1 MLTGDDTMV
10 KVGAKKAALFNGDPV
25 LKLSGFANNEEI
37 TDQEI
42 NKAEEYLVR
51 VWSGT
56 RKATVKTVDLLL
68 VEYYN
73 CYSQGIHGLAPT
85 SSIVKGLIHRGAFSL
100 RHKYSVIGV
109 MESFQE
115 DSPEENEWH
124 VLFGM

>member
-51 VWSGT
+51 V
-56 RKATVKTVDLLL
+56 
-68 VEYYN
+68 
-73 CYSQGIHGLAPT
+73 
-85 SSIVKGLIHRGAFSL
+85 
-100 RHKYSVIGV
+100 
-109 MESFQE
+109 
-115 DSPEENEWH
+115 
-124 VLFGM
+124 